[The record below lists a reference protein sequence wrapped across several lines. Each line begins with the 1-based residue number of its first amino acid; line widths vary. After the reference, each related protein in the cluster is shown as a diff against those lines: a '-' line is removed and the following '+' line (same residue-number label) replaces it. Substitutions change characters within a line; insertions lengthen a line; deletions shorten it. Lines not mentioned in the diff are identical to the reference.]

1 MDKHGK
7 QSQFGTIDNSVLARV
22 TGGETLADIMDDSWG
37 WYFASPSCKNA
48 VRSAERD
55 GWDAGGGLY
64 SYKAGAWE
72 LGEEQGR
79 RAWYGPACDYLG
91 WF

>member
-7 QSQFGTIDNSVLARV
+7 QSQFGSIDNSVLARV
-22 TGGETLADIMDDSWG
+22 TGGETLQDIMNDSWG

-48 VRSAERD
+48 VRGAEQD
-55 GWDAGGGLY
+55 GWNAGGGLY
-64 SYKAGAWE
+64 SYNDGAWA
-72 LGEEQGR
+72 LGEEQGWQ
-79 RAWYGPACDYLG
+79 AWNGPACDNLG

>member
-7 QSQFGTIDNSVLARV
+7 QSQLGSIDNSVLSRV
-22 TGGETLADIMDDSWG
+22 TGGETLGDIMDDSWG
-37 WYFASPSCKNA
+37 WYFASPSCKDA
-48 VRSAERD
+48 VQGAERD
-55 GWDAGGGLY
+55 GWQAG
-64 SYKAGAWE
+64 SYE

-79 RAWYGPACDYLG
+79 NAWYGPACDYLG